1 MLLLSPFTDECGC
14 MFVSVNIMKEL
25 WKDAQDIDHGCLW
38 GVQLIL
44 GRFGFHY
51 ALFYTGF

>member
-14 MFVSVNIMKEL
+14 MFVSVNMKEL
-25 WKDAQDIDHGCLW
+25 WKDAQDIDRGCLW